1 MTASFFLAI
10 IGEVVLWGDLP
21 VGGEGLAGFT
31 VALMDGVKVKKGKE
45 REGWKSSK
53 RSEIK

>member
-45 REGWKSSK
+45 REG
-53 RSEIK
+53 RVGRAQREVR